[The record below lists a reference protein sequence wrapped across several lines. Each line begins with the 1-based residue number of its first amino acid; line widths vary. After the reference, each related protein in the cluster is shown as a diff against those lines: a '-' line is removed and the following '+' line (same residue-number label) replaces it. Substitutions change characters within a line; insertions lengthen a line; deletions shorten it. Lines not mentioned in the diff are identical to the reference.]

1 MRLVSKQKRVD
12 PRLYKRTVFKT
23 KRPGAKAVHNVVP
36 VPSGTPFNLHVFEG
50 EKTEPEKP

>member
-1 MRLVSKQKRVD
+1 MRLVSKQRRAE
-12 PRLYKRTVFKT
+12 PRMYTRTVFKS

-36 VPSGTPFNLHVFEG
+36 VPTGNPFNLHVFEG